1 MRKFNKKN
9 SGMLNLQERI
19 NGLVILGK
27 FMAQYEAKSE
37 DESLKKLNE
46 YFLDGYRAAIN
57 EAHLYNNWFTPENLH
72 FALQQ
77 WSEALS
83 RDNLQKWIGQYPEGY
98 FERKAPKTVAIIMA
112 GNIPLVGFHDLLS
125 VIISGHK
132 ALAKPSSD
140 DEKLMPF
147 LAQILVAINKAFA
160 EQITFAT
167 GQIKDFDAI
176 IATGSNNSARYFE
189 HYFGKYPH
197 IIRKNRSSVA
207 VLHGDE
213 SEEELKLL
221 SEDIFRYFGLGCR
234 NVSKAFVPKDFDTDR
249 LFKAF
254 YDFSHVVD
262 NNKYGNNYDYNRAI
276 YLMEKKDF
284 LENGF
289 FIIRESED
297 LHAPVAVLHLER
309 YQDIEEVKNKLQQNN
324 EELQCVVSQK
334 ILNNSVIPMGETQ
347 RPRLWDYADKVDTLE
362 FLNQLN

>member
-1 MRKFNKKN
+1 MRKFNKKS
-9 SGMLNLQERI
+9 SGMLNIQERI
-19 NGLVILGK
+19 NGLALLGK
-27 FMAQYEAKSE
+27 FMAQYETKSE

-57 EAHLYNNWFTPENLH
+57 EAHLFNNWFTPENLH
-72 FALQQ
+72 FALRE
-77 WSEALS
+77 WSAALS
-83 RDNLQKWIGQYPEGY
+83 RENLEAWKNRYDHSY
-98 FERKAPKTVAIIMA
+98 FEPKEVKTVAIIMA

-125 VIISGHK
+125 VIMSGHK

-140 DEKLMPF
+140 DDKLMPF
-147 LAQILVAINKAFA
+147 LAQILVAINKGFA
-160 EQITFAT
+160 EQMAFAD
-167 GQIKDFDAI
+167 GQIKNFDAI

-207 VLHGDE
+207 VLRGDE

-221 SEDIFRYFGLGCR
+221 AEDIFRYFGLGCR
-234 NVSKAFVPKDFDTDR
+234 NVSKAYIPQDFDTDR

-289 FIIRESED
+289 FIIRENKD
-297 LHAPVAVLHLER
+297 FHAPVAVLHIQR
-309 YQDIEEVKNKLQQNN
+309 YHDLNEVEAELQAQ
-324 EELQCVVSQK
+324 EKELQCVVSQK
-334 ILNNSVIPMGETQ
+334 TIVDPTIPMGETQ
-347 RPRLWDYADKVDTLE
+347 KPRLWDYADKVDTLE